1 LHQPTAK
8 RKWVIKEKQMTTI
21 FEREEQAEIAY
32 RTAKQAYHT
41 AFNNGVDIG
50 YDAVH
55 AAKSILC
62 AIRDQIHA
70 RDYEG
75 QRMAKYDAIERNS
88 LMLDDA

>member
-1 LHQPTAK
+1 MA
-8 RKWVIKEKQMTTI
+8 TI
-21 FEREEQAEIAY
+21 FEREQQAEDAY
-32 RTAKQAYHT
+32 YAAKQAYHT

-55 AAKSILC
+55 ATKSILC
-62 AIRDQIHA
+62 AIRDQIHS

-75 QRMAKYDAIERNS
+75 QRIAKHDAIERNT

>member
-1 LHQPTAK
+1 
-8 RKWVIKEKQMTTI
+8 MTTL
-21 FEREEQAEIAY
+21 FEREQQAEDAY
-32 RTAKQAYHT
+32 YAAKQAYHT

-50 YDAVH
+50 YDSVH

-62 AIRDQIHA
+62 VIRNQIHA

-75 QRMAKYDAIERNS
+75 QRMAKYDAIERNT

>member
-1 LHQPTAK
+1 MA
-8 RKWVIKEKQMTTI
+8 TI
-21 FEREEQAEIAY
+21 FEREEQAEIVY